1 MIQKISQEL
10 PVKMFANILDKVV
23 FYQGPFW
30 IVFCKI
36 RSMIVLKNVSLLF
49 LPHDKNNDSSILS
62 QDSKGELTHFIFFY
76 TGNVINNLGIIS

>member
-1 MIQKISQEL
+1 MIQKISPEL
-10 PVKMFANILDKVV
+10 PVKMFSNILDKVV

-36 RSMIVLKNVSLLF
+36 RSMIVLKNASLRF

-62 QDSKGELTHFIFFY
+62 QDSKGD
-76 TGNVINNLGIIS
+76 